1 MNETAFYYQKIEPS
15 TRKASF
21 KVSFGVLNASLKT
34 LLKEKNNYL
43 QHNELAYFY
52 NLKYQKRQYSY
63 LLGRYVGKQ
72 TIKHH
77 YSRKN
82 LDAICIAKGLFHFPV
97 IHGLAEKMQI
107 SLSHCQQYSAAIFFP
122 EELPMGIDLE
132 LMDKGQ
138 INLIKKQLTKHEN
151 ALLGNQSGIDIT
163 IRTFLMWTAK
173 ESLAKT
179 LKTGLTTPL
188 QVYEIHSLKC
198 CECTYVCLFSNF
210 PQYKALS
217 FLMGNLLISI
227 TLPKKLRCDI
237 NVKHLKKWFN
247 HLL

>member
-1 MNETAFYYQKIEPS
+1 MNETAFYYQKIQPN
-15 TRKASF
+15 TRETSF
-21 KVSFGVLNASLKT
+21 KVSLGVLNASLEA
-34 LLKEKNNYL
+34 LLNEKNNYL
-43 QHNELAYFY
+43 QHNELAYFF
-52 NLKYQKRQYSY
+52 NLKHQKRQLSY

-77 YSRKN
+77 YSRQN
-82 LDAICIAKGLFHFPV
+82 LDAIYISRGLFHFPV

-107 SLSHCQQYSAAIFFP
+107 SLSHCQQYSTALFFP

-132 LMDKGQ
+132 LVDGGQ
-138 INLIKKQLTKHEN
+138 TNLIKTQLTKHEN
-151 ALLGNQSGIDIT
+151 TLLGNQSEIDIT
-163 IRTFLMWTAK
+163 TRTFLMWTAK

-188 QVYEIHSLKC
+188 QVYEIQSI
-198 CECTYVCLFSNF
+198 ECYASTFICLFSNF
-210 PQYKALS
+210 SQYKALS
-217 FLMGNLLISI
+217 FLIGNIMISI

-247 HLL
+247 HL